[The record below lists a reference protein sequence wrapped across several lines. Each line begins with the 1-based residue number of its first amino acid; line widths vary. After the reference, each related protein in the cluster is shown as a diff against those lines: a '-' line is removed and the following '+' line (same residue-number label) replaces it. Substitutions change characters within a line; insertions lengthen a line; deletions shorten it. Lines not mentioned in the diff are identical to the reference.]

1 MLCPIRIYPLEVAHN
16 LGTWRNQCLLK
27 KKKGNALFPILG
39 HFFTTASTR
48 VSQKDCS
55 LILAQHAANG
65 GWCGYQIFAVQE
77 QGSLWI
83 SLASE
88 SFTCNHPKSLL
99 EQLASEPYVWSHC
112 TTSIL
117 GAAVQSVHQQGFD
130 PVCIVLQTW
139 LSQKKWKSTT
149 SLCMGVG
156 GWGGMG
162 HT

>member
-1 MLCPIRIYPLEVAHN
+1 MLCPIRIYPLEVEHN

-27 KKKGNALFPILG
+27 KKKGNALFPKLG

-65 GWCGYQIFAVQE
+65 GWYGYQIFAVQE

-88 SFTCNHPKSLL
+88 SFYLQLPQKS
-99 EQLASEPYVWSHC
+99 P
-112 TTSIL
+112 
-117 GAAVQSVHQQGFD
+117 G
-130 PVCIVLQTW
+130 
-139 LSQKKWKSTT
+139 TT
-149 SLCMGVG
+149 SLWTLCLESLHYQHPRSCCSECPPARLWPCLHCFTDLVISEEMEINHFFMHG
-156 GWGGMG
+156 G
-162 HT
+162 